1 MTATVSKPGKKALK
15 EGKMS
20 DHSVGGADAFVKR
33 LKVLQSDE
41 ELKKHQRYFKF
52 VGDDQSKDDYFIGV
66 RMGSIFELAKEFID
80 MPVTEIEKVME
91 SPIHEVRAGA
101 LSIMGQCA
109 KGRKCS
115 EGRLKELYDLY
126 IRRHD
131 RINNWDLVDLAAY
144 YVVGR
149 YLADKPRDILYKLA
163 RSKNMWERRTAIVS
177 TAHFIKQG
185 DVADTFKIAEILV
198 NDNEDLVNKGTG
210 WMLRYAGDKDR
221 PRLLIFLDKY
231 AATMPRVLLRYS
243 IEKLDKKQRD
253 HYLGLKEA

>member
-1 MTATVSKPGKKALK
+1 MIRDLTAKGFFEKLSALR
-15 EGKMS
+15 S
-20 DHSVGGADAFVKR
+20 DA
-33 LKVLQSDE
+33 
-41 ELKKHQRYFKF
+41 ELKKHQRYFRF
-52 VGDDQSKDDYFIGV
+52 DIDNQNRDDYFIGV
-66 RMGSIFELAKEFID
+66 RMGSVFELGKEFKD
-80 MPVTEIEKVME
+80 MPVGEIERLLE

-109 KGRKCS
+109 KAKTCTD
-115 EGRLKELYDLY
+115 ERLKNLYDLY

-163 RSKNMWERRTAIVS
+163 RSKNLWERRSSIVA
-177 TAHFIKQG
+177 TAHFILKMKQV
-185 DVADTFKIAEILV
+185 DDTFQIAELLV
-198 NDNEDLVNKGTG
+198 SDKEDLVNKGTG
-210 WMLRYAGDKDR
+210 WMLRAAGDVDR
-221 PRLLIFLDKY
+221 KRLLSFLDKH

-253 HYLGLKEA
+253 HYLKLKTKQ